1 MKTGFAG
8 ELRCIVKKKD
18 GITVQDTGYQKN
30 MFLDTGL
37 DFFGG
42 DHGDDIFAYCL
53 IGSGNDAPEASQTQ
67 LISFVDVH
75 TSIEAESSG
84 SEPYLF
90 GDDEFKVWRSTTY
103 RFEGASGES
112 VSEVG
117 LASEFVSED
126 DYHLCTRALIKSA
139 EGEPI
144 TITLKED
151 EVLEITYR
159 IWQIFDL
166 EDKEFSIK
174 ITDDI
179 GGEKL
184 YNAKCRLAGI
194 GDEGAGYEAKVGM
207 VFAED
212 IESGSESYADFFSY
226 AGDIGDVSS
235 MPSVD
240 MGEASSVTLS
250 DYVEGTYTRDMSIF
264 FGLDDARLPVRS
276 ILAPTTMGNYQIQY
290 GSQDDDEPIP
300 KSKNDTLTVPIRF
313 TWARYEGE
321 LNVTE

>member
-18 GITVQDTGYQKN
+18 GTTVQDTGYQKN

-42 DHGDDIFAYCL
+42 DHGDDIFANCVV
-53 IGSGNDAPEASQTQ
+53 GSGNDAPEASQTK
-67 LISFVDVH
+67 LISFVGLH
-75 TSIEAESSG
+75 SSIEAESSG
-84 SEPYLF
+84 SEPYLS
-90 GDDEFKVWRSTTY
+90 GDEEFKVWRSSTY
-103 RFEGASGES
+103 RFESISGES

-117 LASEFVSED
+117 LASDFVSEE
-126 DYHLCTRALIKSA
+126 DYYLCTRALIKSA
-139 EGEPI
+139 DGEPI
-144 TITLKED
+144 TITLKQD

-159 IWQIFDL
+159 IWQVYDL
-166 EDKEFSIK
+166 ADKDFAIK

-194 GDEGAGYEAKVGM
+194 GDDGAGYEAKVGM

-212 IESGSESYADFFSY
+212 IGSGSASYADFFSY
-226 AGDIGDVSS
+226 AGDIGEVSS
-235 MPSVD
+235 MPNTD

-250 DYVEGTYTRDMSIF
+250 DYVEGTFTRDMSIF

-290 GSQDDDEPIP
+290 GSQEGDEPIP

-313 TWARYEGE
+313 TWSRYEGE